1 MRFSEDRLAT
11 LKCSDHVERCIHIW
25 EPKQPRA
32 IILALHGGMA
42 HAGDYVTPARYF
54 REQGIAT
61 VSFDMV
67 GHDRKK
73 RVDIPSFGSFLD
85 DAELF
90 LQWVKRNYTGLPIFV
105 MGHSMGALIATHL
118 GLERFGRDCDIKGF
132 ILSSPYYVNAIKVP
146 QLLVSLSTVLATLFP
161 KMKVPLASMTN
172 VLTHDPIITARHFA
186 DEKDHVRAT
195 EVTFRFAHAL
205 QQAQATLIGKLST
218 WSYPLF
224 AVVAGDDKLADANAT
239 EAMLKTVSPDLLE
252 YHFYPGNYHENFN
265 ELNREEI
272 FMKILDW
279 LNNRLTLV
287 QNAA

>member
-1 MRFSEDRLAT
+1 
-11 LKCSDHVERCIHIW
+11 
-25 EPKQPRA
+25 
-32 IILALHGGMA
+32 MA
-42 HAGDYVTPARYF
+42 HAGDYVTPALYF
-54 REQGIAT
+54 REKGIAT
-61 VSFDMV
+61 VSYDMI

-73 RVDIPSFGSFLD
+73 RVDIAGFDSFLN

-118 GLERFGRDCDIKGF
+118 GLDRFAGDHDIKGF
-132 ILSSPYYVNAIKVP
+132 IISSPYYVNAIKVP
-146 QLLVSLSTVLATLFP
+146 QLLVSLSTVLAALFP

-205 QQAQATLIGKLST
+205 QQAQAALVGKLSA
-218 WSYPLF
+218 WRYPLF
-224 AVVAGDDKLADANAT
+224 AVVAGNDKLADAGAT
-239 EAMLKTVSPDLLE
+239 ETMLKTINPDLLE
-252 YHFYPGNYHENFN
+252 YHFYPDNYHENFN

-272 FMKILDW
+272 FTKMLS
-279 LNNRLTLV
+279 
-287 QNAA
+287 